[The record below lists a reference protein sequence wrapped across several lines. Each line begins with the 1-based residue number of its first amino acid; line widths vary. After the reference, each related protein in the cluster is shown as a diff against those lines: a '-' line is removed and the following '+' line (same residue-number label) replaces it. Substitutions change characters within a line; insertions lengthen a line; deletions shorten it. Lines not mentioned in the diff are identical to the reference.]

1 METNKIYFTPY
12 RISTITCN
20 ADIGNDINLNL
31 NILFNH
37 LDVTEDTKIIWAQF
51 LKDDNDMSKGL
62 YPKKK
67 RKSKKDSTKKNR
79 FDNQVTIIYKFNDV
93 YMPNIKIFKNG
104 NIQLTGIKDTK
115 DTVTIVNEIIDNIK
129 KIYNID
135 SSIIKDDENDVKRDK
150 DYIINSLKYQNFKI
164 RMINSDFKI
173 YSNEELTEKFELKRK
188 DVHRILISDKYNN
201 KSSFQPGI
209 YQGVKLQYFWNKF
222 SDKKDGICRCPV
234 HCYGKNN
241 GQSIGGCK
249 KVTGALFESG
259 SVLITGGIS
268 LEQVDET
275 YNYICNVLNENISE
289 IRRTKF
295 NLKF

>member
-20 ADIGNDINLNL
+20 ADIGDNINLNL
-31 NILFNH
+31 NVLFNH
-37 LDVTEDTKIIWAQF
+37 LEVLDDKKIIWSQF
-51 LKDDNDMSKGL
+51 LKDENDMSKGV

-67 RKSKKDSTKKNR
+67 RKSKKDTTKKNR
-79 FDNQVTIIYKFNDV
+79 FDNQVTIIYKFNDI

-104 NIQLTGIKDTK
+104 NIQMTGIKDTN
-115 DTVTIVNEIIDNIK
+115 DTITIIDEIIRNIK
-129 KIYNID
+129 KIYSFNP
-135 SSIIKDDENDVKRDK
+135 SIIKDDDELKREK
-150 DYIINSLKYQNFKI
+150 DDIIKTLKYQNFKI
-164 RMINSDFKI
+164 RMINSDFKL
-173 YSNEELTEKFELKRK
+173 YYDKELTEKFELKRK
-188 DVHRILISDKYNN
+188 EVHRILISDKYNN

-222 SDKKDGICRCPV
+222 SDKKDGICNCPT

-259 SVLITGGIS
+259 SILITGGIS

-275 YNYICNVLNENISE
+275 YNYICNVLTENMAE
-289 IRRTKF
+289 IRRPKF
-295 NLKF
+295 NLIS

>member
-20 ADIGNDINLNL
+20 ADIGDNINLNL
-31 NILFNH
+31 NVLFNN
-37 LDVTEDTKIIWAQF
+37 LEILEDEKIIWSQF
-51 LKDDNDMSKGL
+51 LKDENDMSKGV

-67 RKSKKDSTKKNR
+67 RKSKKDTTKKNR
-79 FDNQVTIIYKFNDV
+79 FDNQVTIIYKFNDI

-104 NIQLTGIKDTK
+104 NIQMTGIKDTN
-115 DTVTIVNEIIDNIK
+115 DTITIIDEIIRNIK
-129 KIYNID
+129 KIYSFNP
-135 SSIIKDDENDVKRDK
+135 SIIKDDEDETKREK
-150 DYIINSLKYQNFKI
+150 DDIIKTLKYQNFKI
-164 RMINSDFKI
+164 RMINSDFKL
-173 YSNEELTEKFELKRK
+173 YYDKELTEKFELKRK
-188 DVHRILISDKYNN
+188 EVHRILISDKYNN

-222 SDKKDGICRCPV
+222 SDKKDGICKCPT

-259 SVLITGGIS
+259 SILITGGIS

-275 YNYICNVLNENISE
+275 YKYICNVLTENMAE
-289 IRRTKF
+289 IRRPKF
-295 NLKF
+295 NLIS

>member
-20 ADIGNDINLNL
+20 ADIGDNINLNL
-31 NILFNH
+31 NVLFNN
-37 LDVTEDTKIIWAQF
+37 LEVLEDEKIIWSQF
-51 LKDDNDMSKGL
+51 LKDENDMSKGV

-67 RKSKKDSTKKNR
+67 RKSKKDTTKKNR
-79 FDNQVTIIYKFNDV
+79 FDNQVTIIYKFNDI

-104 NIQLTGIKDTK
+104 NIQMTGIKDTN
-115 DTVTIVNEIIDNIK
+115 DTIIIIDEIIRNIK
-129 KIYNID
+129 KIYSFNP
-135 SSIIKDDENDVKRDK
+135 SIIKDDEDETKREK
-150 DYIINSLKYQNFKI
+150 DDIIKTLKYQNFKI
-164 RMINSDFKI
+164 RMINSDFKL
-173 YSNEELTEKFELKRK
+173 YYDKELTEKFELKRK
-188 DVHRILISDKYNN
+188 EVHRILISDKYNN

-222 SDKKDGICRCPV
+222 SDKKDGICKCPT

-259 SVLITGGIS
+259 SILITGGIS

-275 YNYICNVLNENISE
+275 YKYICNVLTENMAE
-289 IRRTKF
+289 IRRPKF
-295 NLKF
+295 NLIS

>member
-1 METNKIYFTPY
+1 MEEKNKIYFTPY

-31 NILFNH
+31 NVLFNNLEH
-37 LDVTEDTKIIWAQF
+37 YEDKGIIWIQY
-51 LKDDNDMSKGL
+51 LKDNIDITKGV

-67 RKSKKDSTKKNR
+67 RKTKKDATKKNR
-79 FDNQVTIIYKFNDV
+79 FDNQVTVIYKFNDL

-115 DTVTIVNEIIDNIK
+115 DTEIIVNNIINDIK
-129 KIYNID
+129 KIYIID
-135 SSIIKDDENDVKRDK
+135 NTIIKDDEEDVKRNK
-150 DYIINSLKYQNFKI
+150 DDIIESLKYQNFKI
-164 RMINSDFKI
+164 RMINSDFKLF
-173 YSNEELTEKFELKRK
+173 SNKELTEKFELKRK
-188 DVHRILISDKYNN
+188 DVHRIFISDKYNN
-201 KSSFQPGI
+201 KCSFQPGI

-222 SDKKDGICRCPV
+222 SDKKNGNCSCPV

-241 GQSIGGCK
+241 GENIGGCK

-259 SVLITGGIS
+259 SILITGGIS

-275 YNYICNVLNENISE
+275 YKYICDVLTENMSV
-289 IRRTKF
+289 IRRPKF
-295 NLKF
+295 NMV

>member
-20 ADIGNDINLNL
+20 ADIGDNINLNL
-31 NILFNH
+31 NVLFNN
-37 LDVTEDTKIIWAQF
+37 LEVLEDEKIIWSQF
-51 LKDDNDMSKGL
+51 LKDENDMSKGV

-67 RKSKKDSTKKNR
+67 RKSKKDTTKKNR
-79 FDNQVTIIYKFNDV
+79 FDNQVTIIYKFNDI

-104 NIQLTGIKDTK
+104 NIQMTGIKDTN
-115 DTVTIVNEIIDNIK
+115 DTITIIDEIIRNIK
-129 KIYNID
+129 KIYSFNP
-135 SSIIKDDENDVKRDK
+135 SIIKDDEDETKREK
-150 DYIINSLKYQNFKI
+150 DDIIKTLKYQNFKI
-164 RMINSDFKI
+164 RMINSDFKL
-173 YSNEELTEKFELKRK
+173 YYDKELTEKFELKRK
-188 DVHRILISDKYNN
+188 EVHRILISDKYNN

-222 SDKKDGICRCPV
+222 SDKKDGICKCPT

-259 SVLITGGIS
+259 SILITGGIS

-275 YNYICNVLNENISE
+275 YKYICNVLTENMAE
-289 IRRTKF
+289 IRRPKF
-295 NLKF
+295 NLIS

>member
-20 ADIGNDINLNL
+20 ADIGDNINLNL
-31 NILFNH
+31 NVLFNH
-37 LDVTEDTKIIWAQF
+37 LEILEDEKIIWSQF
-51 LKDDNDMSKGL
+51 LKDENDMSKGV

-67 RKSKKDSTKKNR
+67 RKSKKDTTKKNR
-79 FDNQVTIIYKFNDV
+79 FDNQVTIIYKFNDI

-104 NIQLTGIKDTK
+104 NIQMTGIKDTN
-115 DTVTIVNEIIDNIK
+115 DTITIIDEIIRNIK
-129 KIYNID
+129 KIYSFNP
-135 SSIIKDDENDVKRDK
+135 SVIKDDEDETKREK
-150 DYIINSLKYQNFKI
+150 DDIIKTLKYQNFKI
-164 RMINSDFKI
+164 RMINSDFKL
-173 YSNEELTEKFELKRK
+173 YYDKELTEKFELKRK
-188 DVHRILISDKYNN
+188 EVHRILISDKYNN

-222 SDKKDGICRCPV
+222 SDKKDGICKCPT

-259 SVLITGGIS
+259 SILITGGIS

-275 YNYICNVLNENISE
+275 YKYICNVLTENMAE
-289 IRRTKF
+289 IRRPKF
-295 NLKF
+295 NLIS